1 MRLPAILLPALLASP
16 AAAGTTAGGAA
27 APAAAAPE
35 GGVTALLV
43 IDVQGFYFPGGSLP
57 LTRPEAAAAK
67 ARQLLEAFRLRGW
80 PVIHVLH
87 LGKGQAAASPDSGD
101 PAYRAH
107 PDVMPRPGEPVVGKR
122 DANAFKETE
131 LLAILRRL
139 AVRRLVIAGMQTHM
153 CVEAATRAAA
163 DLGFEVTVV
172 HDACATR
179 PLAFGGLEVPAAQVH
194 AAALAAMASA
204 YAKVVSA
211 DELLATL
218 PPVAAAGR

>member
-1 MRLPAILLPALLASP
+1 MRTLALSTLLAALAATAWAAEVSP
-16 AAAGTTAGGAA
+16 VAA
-27 APAAAAPE
+27 APTPT
-35 GGVTALLV
+35 TALLV
-43 IDVQGFYFPGGSLP
+43 IDVQNFYFPGGKQP
-57 LTRPEAAAAK
+57 LTGPEAAAGK
-67 ARQLLEAFRLRGW
+67 ARLLIDAFRGRSW

-87 LGKGQAAASPDSGD
+87 LGKGQATPAPDSGEL
-101 PAYRAH
+101 AYRAH
-107 PDVMPRPGEPVVGKR
+107 LEAMPRPGEPVIGKR

-131 LLAILRRL
+131 LLSTLRRL
-139 AVRRLVIAGMQTHM
+139 GVKRLVVVGMQTQM

-194 AAALAAMASA
+194 AAALATMAGA

-211 DELLATL
+211 EELIASF
-218 PPVAAAGR
+218 PPSAPRP